1 MSTLRLTASSTRR
14 VTTATRRN
22 RIKNNPNQYWKMN
35 TTDLKVYFMN
45 AATMAISFTTL
56 EDTLKIVL
64 LLVSIAYTAQRWY
77 LMNKEKE

>member
-1 MSTLRLTASSTRR
+1 
-14 VTTATRRN
+14 
-22 RIKNNPNQYWKMN
+22 MN

-56 EDTLKIVL
+56 EATLKIVL

>member
-1 MSTLRLTASSTRR
+1 
-14 VTTATRRN
+14 
-22 RIKNNPNQYWKMN
+22 MN

-45 AATMAISFTTL
+45 AATMAISFSTL

-64 LLVSIAYTAQRWY
+64 LIASIGYTAQRWY